1 MKKIPGFMETASAH
15 VVSRRS
21 FVLAAAAAATCAP
34 LSSACQQEPDAAK
47 LRIDPQDSKGMF
59 AWQFP
64 SADKEAT
71 WRRQSFSIDRWWGDF
86 SRELPNQ
93 MDMFDDNP
101 WSIGPFTKHNGNPV
115 LVPTPGAWDAGHF
128 SGGVHNG
135 SIVIK
140 DGIFYYL
147 YRGERPIDI
156 KQNSEFDY
164 ICDIGVATSKDG
176 VHFTKDDTHSPL
188 FRKGEDRRFSY
199 EDVNVTRRG
208 DMYYMFCNQWLWERQ
223 GDTSLNGIIAATS
236 TDLLNWTK
244 HGILF
249 PKAKRIHRNGV
260 VLQSPDNE
268 AIKVNGKYVMYI
280 DDGLIAYSEDLLHWE
295 SEENANTM
303 PGGECCFALG
313 EYDPSNPGNIVLFT
327 GGAHTG
333 HFYAVGEILI
343 SKADVT
349 KPVHYLPRSP
359 LFAEVKYPFE
369 NGFAAEAPHRPVSS
383 FADCIF
389 FNGLTRYK
397 NKWWVYYGG
406 SEYYTC
412 LATAPVS
419 R

>member
-21 FVLAAAAAATCAP
+21 FVLAAAAAATCAR

-333 HFYAVGEILI
+333 HFYAV
-343 SKADVT
+343 
-349 KPVHYLPRSP
+349 
-359 LFAEVKYPFE
+359 
-369 NGFAAEAPHRPVSS
+369 
-383 FADCIF
+383 
-389 FNGLTRYK
+389 
-397 NKWWVYYGG
+397 
-406 SEYYTC
+406 
-412 LATAPVS
+412 
-419 R
+419 